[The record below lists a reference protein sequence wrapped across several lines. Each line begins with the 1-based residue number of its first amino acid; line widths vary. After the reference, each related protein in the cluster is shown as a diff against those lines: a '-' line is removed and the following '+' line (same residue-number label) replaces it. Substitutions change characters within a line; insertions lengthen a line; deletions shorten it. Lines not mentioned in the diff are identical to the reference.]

1 MSNTS
6 LNRLCCC
13 AALTLLTLST
23 APVAA
28 QVPVSATPTTPA
40 AAASKPAPTGK
51 SGLSR
56 KNNFLLGLGTNFSF
70 TNSTNELVAPAN
82 GANEASNS
90 TLFWVLN
97 PEFGW
102 FINDNFQLSINT
114 GVILRLLQREDG
126 NTNMERD
133 WLANVGVKYHIGL
146 NDQFSIIPGIG
157 IGMYFGSS
165 ERQLVTTDSAGTA
178 RVFDEPTSTLGL
190 DLWTQLMLGYLV
202 GTNTELQAGFQF
214 RMLYGT
220 ETIDSQNKDLSAFT
234 INTGLALNLTYYL

>member
-1 MSNTS
+1 M
-6 LNRLCCC
+6 LL
-13 AALTLLTLST
+13 ALTS

-28 QVPVSATPTTPA
+28 QDTT
-40 AAASKPAPTGK
+40 SKPAPRGK
-51 SGLSR
+51 DGLSR
-56 KNNFLLGLGTNFSF
+56 KNNFLLGLGTNFSY
-70 TNSTNELVAPAN
+70 TTSTNELVVPAN
-82 GANEASNS
+82 GANEAENS
-90 TLFWVLN
+90 TLFWILN

-126 NTNMERD
+126 TTNMERD
-133 WLANVGVKYHIGL
+133 WLANLGVKYHIGL

-165 ERQLVTTDSAGTA
+165 KRRLVTIDNTGTA

-234 INTGLALNLTYYL
+234 INTGLALNLTYYF